1 MYHRTKGLSFEAA
14 LRDMSAASPRAR
26 VMAAET
32 LGCAEGEDQRDRAF
46 DALAAGVGD
55 ARPEVRTA
63 SCFSLAALEVPAAW
77 ELIALCLSDSVP
89 EVRQSAAISLG
100 TLGAPEAFDALAEA
114 LREGSADLRFQ
125 AATSLVEVD
134 VGKSY
139 PHLIAA
145 LDDDDAEVVGA
156 VALALGAVGNPE
168 AADTIAALLDNGAPQ
183 TRLDAAYA
191 LSQLGDPRA
200 SETLASFLASTDL
213 GWDAVVALETLG
225 PDSIDHFRDFLDT
238 PAGTSK
244 VRIRAAGAL
253 LGLDSESYPS
263 AQACLISGLRSRK
276 VELRGL
282 ALQELA
288 KSAGEWA
295 RPALQALHKSFRG
308 RRVRD
313 DIDSIFATLDTN
325 NKRQS

>member
-1 MYHRTKGLSFEAA
+1 MYHRSRGLSFEAA
-14 LRDMSAASPRAR
+14 LRDMRASSPRAR

-63 SCFSLAALEVPAAW
+63 SCFSLAALELPAAW
-77 ELIALCLSDSVP
+77 ELIALCLSDTVP
-89 EVRQSAAISLG
+89 EVRQAAAISLG
-100 TLGAPEAFDALAEA
+100 TLGAPPAFDALAEA
-114 LREGSADLRFQ
+114 LREGPADLRFQ

-134 VGKSY
+134 AEAAY
-139 PHLIAA
+139 PKLLEA
-145 LDDDDAEVVGA
+145 LDDDDDEVLGA
-156 VALALGAVGNPE
+156 VALALGAVGNAE
-168 AADTIAALLDNGAPQ
+168 AADGVAALLDHKAAQ

-200 SETLASFLASTDL
+200 SETLAGFLTDTDL

-225 PDSIDHFRDFLDT
+225 TESLAHFRDFLDAPT
-238 PAGTSK
+238 GTSR

-253 LGLDSESYPS
+253 LTLGANNHPA
-263 AQACLISGLRSRK
+263 AQACLVAGLRSRK

-288 KSAGEWA
+288 NCAGDWA
-295 RPALQALHKSFRG
+295 WPALVALHKSFRG

-313 DIDSIFATLDTN
+313 EIDSILT
-325 NKRQS
+325 KIESPS